1 MEERKNTSSRQ
12 PTTSSECPKNPDK
25 NSISYEVIHIKAD
38 TLDNLSI
45 SEITSIHIYMQIN
58 YPNLQLV
65 IYIYIK

>member
-1 MEERKNTSSRQ
+1 MEPESKTQTESIPSTHSASNKA
-12 PTTSSECPKNPDK
+12 TT
-25 NSISYEVIHIKAD
+25 ISYSAMQIKAD

-45 SEITSIHIYMQIN
+45 SEITSIHKHMQIN